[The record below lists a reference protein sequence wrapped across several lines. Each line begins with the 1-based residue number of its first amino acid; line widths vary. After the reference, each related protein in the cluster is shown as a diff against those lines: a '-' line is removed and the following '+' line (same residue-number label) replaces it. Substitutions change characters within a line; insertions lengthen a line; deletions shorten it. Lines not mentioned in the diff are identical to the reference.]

1 MSYAVCKLSLNMLS
15 IDRCREV
22 LNSANCI
29 FETEEIIDLRDFLY
43 QFATYQVEFEME
55 CEAENNE
62 EVKLVA

>member
-1 MSYAVCKLSLNMLS
+1 MLS

-62 EVKLVA
+62 EVKRVA

>member
-1 MSYAVCKLSLNMLS
+1 MLS

-22 LNSANCI
+22 LDSVNCAY
-29 FETEEIIDLRDFLY
+29 ETEEIIELRDFLY

>member
-15 IDRCREV
+15 LERCREV

-62 EVKLVA
+62 IQNLVA

>member
-1 MSYAVCKLSLNMLS
+1 MLS

-62 EVKLVA
+62 IQNLVA

>member
-1 MSYAVCKLSLNMLS
+1 MLS

-22 LNSANCI
+22 LYSANRAY
-29 FETEEIIDLRDFLY
+29 ETEEIIALRDFLY

>member
-1 MSYAVCKLSLNMLS
+1 M
-15 IDRCREV
+15 D
-22 LNSANCI
+22 SANRAY
-29 FETEEIIDLRDFLY
+29 ETEEIIALRDFLY

>member
-1 MSYAVCKLSLNMLS
+1 MLS

-22 LNSANCI
+22 LNTANCI

-55 CEAENNE
+55 REAENNE